1 MTEKFFLQFAPKRFI
16 TEDDFYFTLKY
27 LQVSKHELQII
38 FQALK
43 EALGQS
49 GADKDFKSCAISLLK
64 NLSSE
69 KSILSEDGKILAE
82 LLAKSKISG
91 KTYAILRKIM
101 LKNKEKQS
109 KKVDWDKMN
118 YYIEKMFTS
127 SRFSEWSES
136 ICTRASVGALS
147 LLHKF
152 VNDLQ
157 ITLIFSNKKSKRI
170 LSYPFVNDPSVRKHL
185 LMKDALQ
192 DPLLHSIINGKFK
205 VLQIVK

>member
-1 MTEKFFLQFAPKRFI
+1 MTEKFFLQFAPKRFV

-49 GADKDFKSCAISLLK
+49 SADKDFKPCAISLLK

-69 KSILSEDGKILAE
+69 ESILSEDGKILAR
-82 LLAKSKISG
+82 LLAKSRISG
-91 KTYAILRKIM
+91 KTYATLKKIILKDRK
-101 LKNKEKQS
+101 NRGE
-109 KKVDWDKMN
+109 KVDWDKIN
-118 YYIEKMFTS
+118 HYIEKVFTS

-152 VNDLQ
+152 VNDPE
-157 ITLIFSNKKSKRI
+157 ITLVFSNKKSKMV
-170 LSYPFVNDPSVRKHL
+170 LVYPFVNDPSVRKHL